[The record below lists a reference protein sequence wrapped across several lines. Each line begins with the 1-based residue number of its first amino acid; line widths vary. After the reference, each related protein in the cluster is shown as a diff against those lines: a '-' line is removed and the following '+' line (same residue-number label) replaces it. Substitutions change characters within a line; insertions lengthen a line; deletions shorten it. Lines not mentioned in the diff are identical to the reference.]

1 MAQTFGYL
9 QQSAFTIHRMHIYR
23 HTGTAHVLYVYV
35 GLAQARPN
43 KVHED
48 SGEKQSNNASPAGQ
62 PTSTQEWDGP

>member
-1 MAQTFGYL
+1 
-9 QQSAFTIHRMHIYR
+9 MHIYR